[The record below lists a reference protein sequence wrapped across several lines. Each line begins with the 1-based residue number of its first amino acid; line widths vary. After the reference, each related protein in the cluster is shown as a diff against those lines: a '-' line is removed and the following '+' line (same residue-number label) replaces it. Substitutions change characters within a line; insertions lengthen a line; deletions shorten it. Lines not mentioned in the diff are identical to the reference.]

1 MEINKIKI
9 NEIIEMEL
17 EGCTDD
23 GEGTGDNILK
33 ITGTE
38 DFYDYDYLKINRV
51 EIFLSQNDVFEL
63 LKILVEGFQDWDKED
78 LIKFLYPDEE

>member
-1 MEINKIKI
+1 
-9 NEIIEMEL
+9 MEL

-38 DFYDYDYLKINRV
+38 DFYDYDYLK
-51 EIFLSQNDVFEL
+51 
-63 LKILVEGFQDWDKED
+63 
-78 LIKFLYPDEE
+78 LIE